1 MVTAHSA
8 GLHLLPAQFPRQLL
22 PGVTVLSGQC
32 STTIIII
39 LVILAVAVIITFAII
54 IVIICYAGSQSSVLY
69 HISYHHRHTSNLR
82 NNPES

>member
-8 GLHLLPAQFPRQLL
+8 RLHLLPAQFPRQLL

-39 LVILAVAVIITFAII
+39 LVITLVILVIITFAII
-54 IVIICYAGSQSSVLY
+54 VICYAGSQSSVLY

-82 NNPES
+82 SNPES